1 MTTIEERIK
10 PIIAAQFECAAETI
24 NLSDVLTDVY
34 QFCASL
40 DIIELTMAVED
51 EFGIEI
57 DDETMWSVK
66 TGQQIVDIV
75 RAKVPA

>member
-1 MTTIEERIK
+1 MATIEERIK
-10 PIIAAQFECAAETI
+10 PIIAE
-24 NLSDVLTDVY
+24 
-34 QFCASL
+34 QFCVPAEEVDLSANIAEQYSSDSL
-40 DIIELTMAVED
+40 DLVELTMMVED